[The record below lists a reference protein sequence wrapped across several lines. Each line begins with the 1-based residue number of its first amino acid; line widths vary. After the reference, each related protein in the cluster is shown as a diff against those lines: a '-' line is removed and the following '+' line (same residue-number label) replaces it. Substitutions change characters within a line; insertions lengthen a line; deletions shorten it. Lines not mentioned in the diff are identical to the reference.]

1 MIHILRALATPT
13 QIEEMQQ
20 ALSTYVKLA
29 VNIEPGILAG
39 GGVMHADCEAT
50 LLEDGSAQQDIWR
63 ADRNP
68 ATRQVTFEA
77 LIDIRPGQDNPA
89 LEVLDPLCRERIVHI
104 VRHLLEPK

>member
-1 MIHILRALATPT
+1 MIHILRTLATPT

-29 VNIEPGILAG
+29 VDIERGILAR
-39 GGVMHADCEAT
+39 GGVMDADCKAT
-50 LLEDGSAQQDIWR
+50 LLEDGSAQQDIWG
-63 ADRNP
+63 ADWNP

-77 LIDIRPGQDNPA
+77 LINIRPGQDNPA
-89 LEVLDPLCRERIVHI
+89 LEVLDPLRRERIVHI